1 MKIIEKFELSLKNKR
16 DALTKMEDLKPKFER
31 LGKVTRIIEKFAKVS
46 YVFLDARVIIRVDVK
61 TIKEVEPVLEV
72 LTEELGA
79 EFDRTHDQADL
90 GWREFSP
97 SNMPW
102 LRVDAELKG
111 ENPECRRVIVG
122 YEQKPVY
129 EIRCGDEAAAP
140 EAAPPQEPEA
150 PPAPMGPPAPTA
162 PPTDEGVPF

>member
-1 MKIIEKFELSLKNKR
+1 MKIIEKFELSLKSKR
-16 DALTKMEDLKPKFER
+16 DAITHLEDLKPKFER

-79 EFDRTHDQADL
+79 EFDRTHDEADL
-90 GWREFSP
+90 GWREFTS
-97 SNMPW
+97 SNVPW
-102 LRVDAELKG
+102 LRVDAELRG
-111 ENPECRRVIVG
+111 DGPECRRVIVG

-129 EIRCGDEAAAP
+129 KIKCGDDAASPDVAP
-140 EAAPPQEPEA
+140 PEA
-150 PPAPMGPPAPTA
+150 PMVPPAPTA
-162 PPTDEGVPF
+162 PTTDEGVPF

>member
-1 MKIIEKFELSLKNKR
+1 MKIIEKFELSLKSKR
-16 DALTKMEDLKPKFER
+16 DAITHLEDLKPKFER

-79 EFDRTHDQADL
+79 EFDRTHDEADL
-90 GWREFSP
+90 GWREFSS
-97 SNMPW
+97 SNVPW
-102 LRVDAELKG
+102 LRVDAELRG
-111 ENPECRRVIVG
+111 DGPECRRVIVG

-129 EIRCGDEAAAP
+129 EIKCGDEAASPDVAP
-140 EAAPPQEPEA
+140 PEA
-150 PPAPMGPPAPTA
+150 PMVPPAPT
-162 PPTDEGVPF
+162 TEEGVPF

>member
-1 MKIIEKFELSLKNKR
+1 MKIIEKFELSLKSKR
-16 DALTKMEDLKPKFER
+16 DAITHLEDLKPKFER

-79 EFDRTHDQADL
+79 EFDRTHDEADL
-90 GWREFSP
+90 GWREFSS
-97 SNMPW
+97 SNVPW
-102 LRVDAELKG
+102 LRVDAELRG
-111 ENPECRRVIVG
+111 DGPECRRVIVG

-129 EIRCGDEAAAP
+129 EIKCGDEAASPDVAP
-140 EAAPPQEPEA
+140 PEA
-150 PPAPMGPPAPTA
+150 PMVPPAPTA
-162 PPTDEGVPF
+162 PTTNEGVPF